1 MIPQYYFNSLSRQM
15 PLSTETPILPLENDD
30 EIFDNRQQP
39 GAPSPPI
46 TPSPP
51 STPGQT
57 VPIMSPQYT
66 QGYLQTQ
73 IGKRIRAQ
81 FLIGSNSTQD
91 RVGILTKVGISYII
105 IQNEDT
111 NTAELC
117 DIYSLKFVDIYQ

>member
-39 GAPSPPI
+39 GGTAGTNSPGSTNP
-46 TPSPP
+46 TSP
-51 STPGQT
+51 T
-57 VPIMSPQYT
+57 MSPEYT

-117 DIYSLKFVDIYQ
+117 DLYSVKFVDIY

>member
-46 TPSPP
+46 TPGPTNPTSP
-51 STPGQT
+51 T
-57 VPIMSPQYT
+57 MSPEYT

-117 DIYSLKFVDIYQ
+117 DIYSLKFVDIY